1 MSDSSDSNDAQGM
14 LGKGPMFRQNENADA
29 AFRWEELD
37 QRLLSPKTNDLAE
50 EMHKRTSE
58 AESRIGFDTA
68 RSGNSAG
75 YLPRWLDFQEQL
87 TDEWA
92 ERLYAA
98 YCETWR
104 QQNGSISAGF
114 IRAVRDRAIADLIA
128 ARKSS
133 VRSGVLNARTE
144 DC

>member
-87 TDEWA
+87 TDEWRKGSMQRTA
-92 ERLYAA
+92 KLGGSRMVRF
-98 YCETWR
+98 R
-104 QQNGSISAGF
+104 QDSSELCGIEPS
-114 IRAVRDRAIADLIA
+114 LI
-128 ARKSS
+128 
-133 VRSGVLNARTE
+133 
-144 DC
+144 